1 MKRLLGEC
9 RDRGLCGGGKV
20 SRPPSRLKTDH
31 GAYSVSL
38 PFQSAMNIILKRIRQ
53 RLSPQSFPDTAEELA
68 KSDLFAGWWYYSV
81 ELLPGLIT
89 KGQYP
94 DSFPMLPRI
103 LLRNCDLRGT
113 TCLDLGSMEGLMPVV
128 MCRQGAKAVL
138 ATDAIDHCR
147 QKMAAL
153 RYYYKASFEFQQ
165 VGLMYDLN
173 NKLRKSGRSSF
184 DIINLSGLLYHVFSP
199 LMILA
204 GVRPLLKRNG
214 LMIVSTNVVVDDS
227 FTMQFNNAG
236 SLQEEVNTFWYLSVR
251 ALDYLLRYLKLA
263 PIDCLYIS
271 HRDIKSSV
279 RYVTDVESGYLSVVC
294 RAKDDP
300 IASRED
306 TWMLKSAQHSWEY
319 TGLIDWHFCNRQ
331 AVTQVPYSAT
341 IEKNLLRDDTGTVD
355 LLRALSRRTI
365 HQAERSSDA
374 HVLRLAD
381 MS

>member
-1 MKRLLGEC
+1 M
-9 RDRGLCGGGKV
+9 
-20 SRPPSRLKTDH
+20 
-31 GAYSVSL
+31 
-38 PFQSAMNIILKRIRQ
+38 ILKRIRQ
-53 RLSPQSFPDTAEELA
+53 RLSPQRFPQTAEELG

-89 KGQYP
+89 RGQYP

-113 TCLDLGSMEGLMPVV
+113 TCLDLGSMEGLMPVL

-147 QKMAAL
+147 EKMAAL
-153 RYYYKASFEFQQ
+153 RYYYEANFGFQQ
-165 VGLMYDLN
+165 IGLMYGLIK
-173 NKLRKSGRSSF
+173 KLRKSGGASF
-184 DIINLSGLLYHVFSP
+184 DFVNLSGVLYHVFSP
-199 LMILA
+199 LMVLA

-214 LMIVSTNVVVDDS
+214 LMIVSTNVVVDNT

-236 SLQEEVNTFWYLSVR
+236 RLQEEANTFWYLSVLT
-251 ALDYLLRYLKLA
+251 LDYLLRYLKLA

-294 RAKDDP
+294 KAQDDIIP
-300 IASRED
+300 SRED
-306 TWMLKSAQHSWEY
+306 NWMLKSAQHSWEY
-319 TGLIDWHFCNRQ
+319 AGLIDWDFCNRQ

-355 LLRALSRRTI
+355 LLKALSRRAI
-365 HQAERSSDA
+365 HEAERSTDA

-381 MS
+381 VS

>member
-1 MKRLLGEC
+1 MNTI
-9 RDRGLCGGGKV
+9 V
-20 SRPPSRLKTDH
+20 SRI
-31 GAYSVSL
+31 
-38 PFQSAMNIILKRIRQ
+38 QQ
-53 RLSPQSFPDTAEELA
+53 RLSRQSFPHSAEDLQ

-128 MCRQGAKAVL
+128 MCRQGAKKVL

-147 QKMAAL
+147 EKMAAL
-153 RYYYKASFEFQQ
+153 RHYYGVEFEFHQ
-165 VGLMYDLN
+165 VGLMYDLT
-173 NKLRKSGRSSF
+173 NKLRKSGRLSF
-184 DIINLSGLLYHVFSP
+184 DVINLSGILYHVFSP
-199 LMILA
+199 LMVLA

-214 LMIVSTNVVVDDS
+214 LMIVSTNVIVDNT
-227 FTMQFNNAG
+227 FTLHFNNAG
-236 SLQEEVNTFWYLSVR
+236 SLQEETNTFWYLSVP

-279 RYVTDVESGYLSVVC
+279 RYVTNVESGYLSVVC
-294 RAKDDP
+294 RAKDDVLP
-300 IASRED
+300 SRED
-306 TWMLKSAQHSWEY
+306 DWMRKSAQQSWEY
-319 TGLIDWHFCNRQ
+319 SGLIDSDFCSRQ

-341 IEKNLLRDDTGTVD
+341 VENDLPRDDTGTID
-355 LLRALSRRTI
+355 LLRALPRRTI
-365 HQAERSSDA
+365 HEAQRSSDA

-381 MS
+381 IS

>member
-1 MKRLLGEC
+1 
-9 RDRGLCGGGKV
+9 
-20 SRPPSRLKTDH
+20 
-31 GAYSVSL
+31 
-38 PFQSAMNIILKRIRQ
+38 MNIILKRIRQ
-53 RLSPQSFPDTAEELA
+53 RLSPQSFPDTAEQLE
-68 KSDLFAGWWYYSV
+68 KSDLFLGWWYYSV

-103 LLRNCDLRGT
+103 LLRNCHLHGT
-113 TCLDLGSMEGLMPVV
+113 TCLDLGSMEGLMPIL
-128 MCRQGAKAVL
+128 MCRRGAKAVL

-147 QKMAAL
+147 EKMAAL

-199 LMILA
+199 LMLLA
-204 GVRPLLKRNG
+204 AIRPLLKRNG
-214 LMIVSTNVVVDDS
+214 LLIASTNVVVDDS

-236 SLQEEVNTFWYLSVR
+236 RLQEEVNTFWYLSVG
-251 ALDYLLRYLKLA
+251 ALDYVLRYLKLA

-319 TGLIDWHFCNRQ
+319 AGLVDWDSCNQQ

-341 IEKNLLRDDTGTVD
+341 IERNLLRDDTGTID
-355 LLRALSRRTI
+355 LLRALPVRVI
-365 HQAERSSDA
+365 GEAQRSSDA
-374 HVLRLAD
+374 HVLHLAD
-381 MS
+381 IS